1 MYLNKKNLVNKD
13 ALIIDDLH
21 HKYDKR
27 ENSNWILNEINLKIE
42 SGELLGLLGPSGC
55 GKTTLLRLIAGFEY
69 PSKGRIS
76 LNDKEISRSN
86 RILSPEKRNI
96 GMVFQD
102 YALFPHLTV
111 LENVMFGL
119 KNKKDRSRVDY
130 LLNVVGLN
138 SFVGRYP
145 HELSGG
151 QKQRLAIARALA
163 PGTNFILLDEPFCS
177 LDMHVKLKLRSELPN
192 ILRGCNA
199 SGLMVTH
206 DPEEAM
212 SICNKVAVMN
222 EGEIHQIDTPINLL
236 NNPKNIFVSSFILGN
251 NILNL
256 QKIGNTCMSCLGEK
270 NSSDLLNNSNIKSL
284 SISPKFISIKRSNS
298 GNAIVIFKEFLGE
311 FLIYKVSINEEIL
324 RVRTNINNQL
334 NNGDKCSL
342 SINKNGYYFLYPG
355 AQKVY
360 I

>member
-1 MYLNKKNLVNKD
+1 VKID

-27 ENSNWILNEINLKIE
+27 ECSNWILNEINLKIE
-42 SGELLGLLGPSGC
+42 NGELLGLLGPSGC

-76 LNDKEISRSN
+76 LNDKEISSRKK
-86 RILSPEKRNI
+86 ILSPEKRNI

-111 LENVMFGL
+111 LENVIFGL

-130 LLNVVGLN
+130 LLNVVGLD
-138 SFVGRYP
+138 SFVERYP

-177 LDMHVKLKLRSELPN
+177 LDKHVKLKLRSELPN
-192 ILRGCNA
+192 ILKGCNA

-212 SICNKVAVMN
+212 SICDKVAVMN
-222 EGEIHQIDTPINLL
+222 DGKIHQIDTPINLL
-236 NNPKNIFVSSFILGN
+236 NNPKTIFVSSFILGN
-251 NILNL
+251 NIINL
-256 QKIGNTCMSCLGEK
+256 KKNGNSYISCLGEINCSEYLK
-270 NSSDLLNNSNIKSL
+270 NTAIKSM
-284 SISPKFISIKRSNS
+284 SISPKFISIKRSES
-298 GNAIVIFKEFLGE
+298 GDAIVISKEFLRE
-311 FLIYKVSINEEIL
+311 FLIYKVTINGSVL
-324 RVRTNINNQL
+324 RVRTDINNLL

-342 SINKNGYYFLYPG
+342 SIKKNSHYFLYPG
-355 AQKVY
+355 AYKEY